1 MTQHNTEANHA
12 ISVKMWTP
20 QRKVQCVLWLAK
32 FESVTRV
39 QREYRRVYNEVPPHR
54 NNINRWDKQLKETGS
69 LLDQKRS
76 GRPSV
81 SDESVDAIR
90 DTYLRSPK
98 KSVRACARELQLKKT
113 TVHKVLK
120 KRLRFTGYRL
130 QLLHAIKETDK
141 PKRFEFASD
150 MLNEIENDQQFL
162 KRIVF
167 SDEATFHVCGHV
179 HRYNVRIWASE
190 NPHVYTEY
198 ERNSPKVNVWC
209 ALMHNKIIGPFFT
222 EQTVTSNNY
231 LDMLQLYAVPQI
243 QDEGEGVIFQQDGA
257 PPHYGSFWIQHFPRD
272 G

>member
-12 ISVKMWTP
+12 FSVKMWTP

-209 ALMHNKIIGPFFT
+209 ALMHNKIIGPFFYGT
-222 EQTVTSNNY
+222 NCDVK
-231 LDMLQLYAVPQI
+231 QLPRHVAVI
-243 QDEGEGVIFQQDGA
+243 CSA
-257 PPHYGSFWIQHFPRD
+257 TNSTRRRSSTLR
-272 G
+272 

>member
-1 MTQHNTEANHA
+1 
-12 ISVKMWTP
+12 
-20 QRKVQCVLWLAK
+20 
-32 FESVTRV
+32 
-39 QREYRRVYNEVPPHR
+39 
-54 NNINRWDKQLKETGS
+54 
-69 LLDQKRS
+69 
-76 GRPSV
+76 PSV

-167 SDEATFHVCGHV
+167 S
-179 HRYNVRIWASE
+179 
-190 NPHVYTEY
+190 EY

-209 ALMHNKIIGPFFT
+209 ALMHNKLIGPFFT
-222 EQTVTSNNY
+222 EQT
-231 LDMLQLYAVPQI
+231 LYAVPQI

-257 PPHYGSFWIQHFPRD
+257 PPHYANIVREFLDTTFPQRWIGRGGFKIWPPRSPDITPLDFFFRRYVNQCVYSVRINDIGHLKERIRGAIHSVIPDVLLRVWNELEYRLDVCRVINGSHIELH
-272 G
+272 